1 MWGLNTSNTSYML
14 LVKRDFKQIVLERI
28 SIGLDLVLTNTP
40 HVPKCWDHEPTTAS
54 THFFVYGR
62 VW

>member
-1 MWGLNTSNTSYML
+1 ML
-14 LVKRDFKQIVLERI
+14 LVKRDFKQIVERI